1 MPEIDPISSG
11 SEGDVPLITIG
22 MPIYNAGRY
31 LRLAVVS
38 ILQQTLTNWELIII
52 DDGSTD
58 GATENIRDL
67 VDPRIKIVQ
76 DGSNRGLAARLN
88 EAVDMARGRYFA
100 RMDQDDISY
109 PERLARQLQ
118 YLEQQPDLDLVAS
131 RCVSIDADN
140 KLVGAMP
147 WALTHDQICA
157 RPWAGFYLPHPTWMG
172 RIEWFRRHRYAT
184 PQPYGCEDQEVLLR
198 SYCSS
203 QFATH
208 PDVLFAYRVRT
219 RINWRNLARARKTLV
234 GIQLRYFLGKRQYFF
249 GFLATFAFITRVA
262 MDTLNLFGQPLG
274 NFGIHRNRA
283 GLIDE
288 NDELKW
294 RTISDHLA

>member
-1 MPEIDPISSG
+1 MSEIGTASSETG
-11 SEGDVPLITIG
+11 VHAPLITIG

-38 ILQQTLTNWELIII
+38 ILQQTFTNWELIII
-52 DDGSTD
+52 DDGSSD

-67 VDPRIKIVQ
+67 VDPRVKIVQ

-88 EAVDMARGRYFA
+88 QAVNMARGRYFA

-118 YLEQQPDLDLVAS
+118 YLEQQPELDLVAS

-147 WALTHDQICA
+147 CALTHEQICA
-157 RPWAGFYLPHPTWMG
+157 RPWSGFYLPHPTWMG
-172 RIEWFRRHRYAT
+172 RIAWFRRHHYAA
-184 PQPYGCEDQEVLLR
+184 PQPYGCEDQELLLR
-198 SYCSS
+198 SYSS
-203 QFATH
+203 SRFATL

-219 RINWRNLARARKTLV
+219 RINWRNSVKSRSTLV
-234 GIQLRYFLGKRQYFF
+234 GIQLRYFFGTRQFHF
-249 GFLATFAFITRVA
+249 CFLSAVAFTIRVA
-262 MDTLNLFGQPLG
+262 MDTLNLFGQNWG

-283 GLIDE
+283 GMIDE
-288 NDELKW
+288 SDELKW
-294 RTISDHLA
+294 RAIFDHLA